1 MLLRL
6 AIVAAIVYAITVTA
20 DTRKDQ
26 YVTMVWDGGCLTE
39 VFKTET
45 TKLEAPVDGD
55 GQPIMNKAV
64 VSGLGVRFANNT
76 CGRYVVHKK

>member
-1 MLLRL
+1 MLFRL
-6 AIVAAIVYAITVTA
+6 AIAAMLVYAASLTEV
-20 DTRKDQ
+20 RKDQ